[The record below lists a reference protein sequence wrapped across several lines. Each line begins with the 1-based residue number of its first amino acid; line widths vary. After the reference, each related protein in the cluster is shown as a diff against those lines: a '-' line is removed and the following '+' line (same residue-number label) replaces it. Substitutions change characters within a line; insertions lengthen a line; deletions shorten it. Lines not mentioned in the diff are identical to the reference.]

1 MEKPNGRV
9 YDPIISIRRY
19 TMNVFLRIVIVLVM
33 VVSTLI
39 GAAPSFGQVGPGQAA
54 PEFSLTD
61 LQGNPHR
68 LSDHS
73 SQPMLILYF
82 FDAASRP
89 SQEGL
94 LSLNNLAKRFDTANM
109 AVWGITNSSRK
120 AAAEF
125 IDQANLVFPVLLDT
139 SNVSDLYEAKAILPT
154 VSILGP
160 GMKILDYFQGG
171 GKSTE
176 IMLVRLA
183 ERTLQR
189 KQTMMAKAISDTVIE
204 KNPGNIE
211 AQSVKGYAEI
221 KEGNL
226 ARAEEI
232 FETISR
238 KKGEGEIAGKEGL
251 SAVYAKTGD
260 TQKALQL
267 ADEVVQ
273 KAPERATAHVVKAD
287 ILYSRNKKQEAEAE
301 YRKAVESKAEQP
313 YQKATALNQFGRF
326 FASVGNYKE
335 ARTLYDQA
343 VDVDP
348 YYIEAMSNKG
358 MTYEKEGNWDQAL
371 SEYRQALSLS
381 ETDTFASVLAQKA
394 EKMLALQKDAAR
406 NKEIDRLVKDLA
418 KRFREQKSKIKGPRD
433 TWTSRPMVLS
443 FVDFQD
449 KGGLAERDGLGL
461 VMTTQLAD
469 KLNAS
474 GRVKVVERAV
484 MDRLLSELNL
494 GSSELADPET
504 ALKLGQVLAAKLMA
518 TGTLLFTPG
527 NTLLSL
533 RLIDTETS
541 AIPKVVTKEI
551 DSKVALSAYLNQLNR
566 ELLKAII
573 EQYPLKG
580 YLVQASGDRVMLNI
594 GQSQGVVPG
603 TRFEV
608 IEEQEPV
615 KYKGKTLQAAPKTI
629 GEVEIVSVEPDLSYA
644 RVLREERSFK
654 QDDKVIEKINEQVL

>member
-1 MEKPNGRV
+1 MKIFFR
-9 YDPIISIRRY
+9 
-19 TMNVFLRIVIVLVM
+19 TVIVLVM
-33 VVSTLI
+33 VVSTLV
-39 GAAPSFGQVGPGQAA
+39 GVAPSFGKTTANRTA
-54 PEFSLTD
+54 PDFSLTD
-61 LQGNPHR
+61 LRGNTHR
-68 LSDHS
+68 LSDYGS
-73 SQPMLILYF
+73 EPMLVLYF

-94 LSLNNLAKRFDTANM
+94 LSLDKLAKRFDTAGM
-109 AVWGITNSSRK
+109 TVWGITRASREV
-120 AAAEF
+120 AAGF
-125 IDQANLVFPVLLDT
+125 TKQAGLNFPVLLDK
-139 SNVSDLYEAKAILPT
+139 SGVSDLYNARLILPT
-154 VSILGP
+154 VCILGP
-160 GMKILDYFQGG
+160 NLKVLDTFQGG
-171 GKSTE
+171 GKTTE
-176 IMLVRLA
+176 VMLVRLA

-189 KQTMMAKAISDTVIE
+189 KQTLMAKAISDTVIE
-204 KNPGNIE
+204 KNPGNID
-211 AQSVKGYAEI
+211 ARSVKGYAEI
-221 KEGNL
+221 DEGNL
-226 ARAEEI
+226 AEAEKI
-232 FETISR
+232 FETIS
-238 KKGEGEIAGKEGL
+238 KNKGEGELAGKEGL
-251 SAVYAKTGD
+251 STVYAKTGD

-267 ADEVVQ
+267 ADEVVR
-273 KAPERATAHVVKAD
+273 KAPGRVTAHVVKAD
-287 ILYSRNKKQEAEAE
+287 ILYSRNNKQEAEAE
-301 YRKAVESKAEQP
+301 YRKAVESKTEQP

-371 SEYRQALSLS
+371 SQYRQALSLS

-394 EKMLALQKDAAR
+394 EQMLALQKDAAR
-406 NKEIDRLVKDLA
+406 SKEIDRLVKDLA
-418 KRFREQKSKIKGPRD
+418 KRFRKQKSKTKRGQD

-461 VMTTQLAD
+461 VMTAQLAD

-541 AIPKVVTKEI
+541 AIPKVVTKEL
-551 DSKVALSAYLNQLNR
+551 DSNVALGAYLNQLNR
-566 ELLKAII
+566 ELLTSII

-594 GQSQGVVPG
+594 GHSQGVVPG

-615 KYKGKTLQAAPKTI
+615 KYKGKKLQGAPKTV
-629 GEVEIVSVEPDLSYA
+629 GELEIVSVEPDLSYA
-644 RVLREERSFK
+644 RVLREERPLK
-654 QDDKVIEKINEQVL
+654 QDDKVIEKIEAQVL